1 MNPISSIDVV
11 GLGAL
16 GVLYADFFTRALGKD
31 RVRVLANRDRV
42 ERYRREG
49 VILNG
54 RPCDFQYADA
64 ASETRPAEL
73 LLFSVKFGAL
83 KEATAEV
90 AHLVGP
96 DTTIISVLNGISSE
110 QLLGDAFG
118 AEKIV
123 WCVSQKAAALKEGN
137 RASVRG
143 VGTLALGIPAGQDP
157 ERFRAVVDFMERTG
171 FPCELP
177 EDIHR
182 HMWSKLLCN
191 TGCNQVVMV
200 YEGDYG
206 TIQHP
211 GEARDRMIAAM
222 REVVRVA
229 NAEGVALSEADVE
242 AWVAI
247 LDSFDPNSEPSMR
260 QDGKAHRKS
269 EVELFSGTI
278 RRLAAK
284 HGIPVP
290 VNDWLYERVVE
301 MEAAY

>member
-1 MNPISSIDVV
+1 MKPISSIDIV

-16 GVLYADFFTRALGKD
+16 GVLYADFFTRALGRD
-31 RVRVLANRDRV
+31 RVRVLADHDRIQ
-42 ERYRREG
+42 RYRREG

-54 RPCDFQYADA
+54 QPCDFQYADA
-64 ASETRPAEL
+64 AEETRPAEL
-73 LLFSVKFGAL
+73 LLFAVKFGAL
-83 KEATAEV
+83 KDAMAEV

-96 DTTIISVLNGISSE
+96 DTTILSVLNGISSE
-110 QLLGDAFG
+110 QLLGEAFG
-118 AEKIV
+118 PEKIV
-123 WCVSQKAAALKEGN
+123 WCVSQKGASLKEGN
-137 RASVRG
+137 HVSVRG

-200 YEGDYG
+200 YEGNYG
-206 TIQHP
+206 TIQRP

-222 REVVRVA
+222 REVVQVA
-229 NAEGVALSEADVE
+229 NAEGVALSEADVN

-247 LDSFDPNSEPSMR
+247 LDGFDPNSEPSMR
-260 QDGKAHRKS
+260 QAGKARRKS

-284 HGIPVP
+284 HGISVP
-290 VNDWLYERVVE
+290 VNDWLYERVAE